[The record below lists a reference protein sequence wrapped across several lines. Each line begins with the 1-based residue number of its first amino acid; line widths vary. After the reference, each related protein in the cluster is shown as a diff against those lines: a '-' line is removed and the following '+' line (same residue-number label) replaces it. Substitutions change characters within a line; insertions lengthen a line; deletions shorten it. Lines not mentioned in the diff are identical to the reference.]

1 MPRFKGLTM
10 TVHLKQ
16 TLDVHSNLL
25 LTDFVVQQ
33 QDLQEFLI
41 NCSQKIKTRRK
52 KIRLLSPTKNTS
64 TWRWEKFFY
73 LLTKS
78 PLFLCIRWAWW
89 CWERGWFRD
98 TWLILIIMMSFF
110 LSRERVRLKNECDQ
124 QDCQVSAK
132 AVSLCWIQMRR
143 KKTSWRWKFIDW
155 FKRVLKVI
163 SDQHHHHNHLHLKE
177 WWLKGNLSLIKMESK
192 RKMRS
197 KSAIWVQNHWRERE
211 ECVVWIM
218 KTDDEESCKK

>member
-1 MPRFKGLTM
+1 MPRFKGPTM

-41 NCSQKIKTRRK
+41 NYSQKIKTQRK

-132 AVSLCWIQMRR
+132 AVSLCLIQMRR
-143 KKTSWRWKFIDW
+143 KKRLEGGSLLIDSKEYSKLFPISIITIIIFIWRNDD
-155 FKRVLKVI
+155 
-163 SDQHHHHNHLHLKE
+163 SKE
-177 WWLKGNLSLIKMESK
+177 ICPW
-192 RKMRS
+192 
-197 KSAIWVQNHWRERE
+197 
-211 ECVVWIM
+211 
-218 KTDDEESCKK
+218 